1 MKRKFAKG
9 WNRLTLAALGVTL
22 GGAAPKTSPA
32 DQTLTVYAAASLTEA
47 FLELGKSFEQLHPGV
62 AVHFNFAGSQQL
74 AVQLDLGANADVF
87 ASADLRWM
95 DYARMKG
102 LVARDAQIFAGN
114 RLVVIVPQT
123 NPARIERLEDLSHK
137 GIKFILAAPAVPAG
151 KYSRQALENLAGAPG
166 FPPGYDLRVL
176 ANLVSQEESVKS
188 VVAKVQ
194 LGEADAGMVYQ
205 SDVTPVGAS
214 KVRVLPI
221 PDRYNVIASY
231 PIAVLKSARDPA
243 LAREFVRLVVADEG
257 QSVLQ
262 RHGLLRAPAPAAPYS
277 P

>member
-1 MKRKFAKG
+1 
-9 WNRLTLAALGVTL
+9 
-22 GGAAPKTSPA
+22 
-32 DQTLTVYAAASLTEA
+32 
-47 FLELGKSFEQLHPGV
+47 
-62 AVHFNFAGSQQL
+62 
-74 AVQLDLGANADVF
+74 
-87 ASADLRWM
+87 
-95 DYARMKG
+95 
-102 LVARDAQIFAGN
+102 
-114 RLVVIVPQT
+114 
-123 NPARIERLEDLSHK
+123 
-137 GIKFILAAPAVPAG
+137 
-151 KYSRQALENLAGAPG
+151 
-166 FPPGYDLRVL
+166 
-176 ANLVSQEESVKS
+176 
-188 VVAKVQ
+188 VQ